1 MANRELDD
9 VYKRISGQNSYKN
22 KVFDG
27 KKSTTDDYTGKRIFY
42 GNKADAQRKHRF
54 DKVADVD
61 HVTPIAKVKQRYGD
75 LTIEQQRKLANN
87 ESSNYAITNAR
98 LNRNEKN
105 ALENH
110 EYLAEKAKNGMD
122 LLRAGNLKGAGSEL
136 TELGNQASQMLGK
149 EVKSRAVMAVE
160 GNAMR
165 AENALSDIKNNLSG
179 KMSNIDSLEHM
190 TQIGNDISGMA
201 SEFASGAS
209 HALTGAAMPLMV
221 LGVQNICEVA
231 SGQKTMEEAGKE
243 MGDAA
248 LEIGAVGGGVKLA
261 EKAVSEMAEKMGSDF
276 LGTIAV
282 NSGQLTQ
289 IILVSRLV
297 FQSFSKLVNDEISGT
312 EFFEEIGEKGVA
324 LVGDVLGSVAG
335 SGLMGMFL
343 PASLAAG
350 PAAFMVGAAAFIGG
364 MVVSAV
370 CTGIYRY
377 TAGLRASYLAK
388 EKAYRDRISEINR
401 IADQA
406 VMEMK
411 YQQETLKNMISEEYA
426 EWFRNFEEGFQII
439 REGIMNN
446 NFEQL
451 SVGLGHIIEIFG
463 KAVLFKDMDEFDDFF
478 FDDNVVLTL

>member
-9 VYKRISGQNSYKN
+9 VYKRISGTDSYKN
-22 KVFDG
+22 RVFDG
-27 KKSTTDDYTGKRIFY
+27 KQSITDDYTGERIFY
-42 GNKADAQRKHRF
+42 GNKVNTQRKHGL

-61 HVTPIAKVKQRYGD
+61 HVTPIAKIKQRYGD

-87 ESSNYAITNAR
+87 ESNYAMTNAR
-98 LNRNEKN
+98 TNRIEKN

-110 EYLAEKAKNGMD
+110 EYLIKKAESSMD
-122 LLRAGNLKGAGSEL
+122 SLLAGNLREAGGEV
-136 TELGNQASQMLGK
+136 TELINQTPRMLGK
-149 EVKSRAVMAVE
+149 EIKSRVEMAVE

-165 AENALSDIKNNLSG
+165 AENALNGMKNGLSG
-179 KMSNIDSLEHM
+179 EMLNVNSLGYME
-190 TQIGNDISGMA
+190 QLGSDVSGIALEFADGA
-201 SEFASGAS
+201 SE
-209 HALTGAAMPLMV
+209 ALAGAAMPLMV

-231 SGQKTMEEAGKE
+231 SGQKTLEEASKE
-243 MGDAA
+243 MGDAT

-261 EKAVSEMAEKMGSDF
+261 EKAVSEIAEKMGSDF
-276 LGTIAV
+276 LGAIAA

-297 FQSFSKLVNDEISGT
+297 FQSFSKLVNNEISGT
-312 EFFEEIGEKGVA
+312 EFFEEIGEKGVG
-324 LVGDVLGSVAG
+324 LVGDVLGTVAG

-343 PASLAAG
+343 PATMAAG

-388 EKAYRDRISEINR
+388 EKAYRGRILAINR

-406 VMEMK
+406 IMEMN
-411 YQQETLKNMISEEYA
+411 YQQKLLKDMISEEYE
-426 EWFRNFEEGFQII
+426 EWSKNFETGFQII
-439 REGIMNN
+439 REGMMNN
-446 NFEQL
+446 NFERL
-451 SVGLGHIIEIFG
+451 SEGLGYIVQIFG
-463 KAVLFKDMDEFDDFF
+463 KAVLFKDLNEFDDFF
-478 FDDNVVLTL
+478 FDDNAILTF